1 MHMLDILQLNYDL
14 GRFVPAFVSA
24 AYEAPLPP
32 SGGVLRIEPLIR
44 GESFYGSFRLTPP
57 VEDRPTGVHFER
69 LLQALGVA
77 HTLRVLGALLTEQ
90 RVIFVGARWGH
101 VSGCAHAATVLLYPL
116 QWQHI
121 LIPVLP
127 RSKLSY
133 ACAPMPFVLGVVSH
147 HLAELQKE
155 PLEQVLFVDVDGGKL
170 FGDVEAL
177 EAARSIALPWHST

>member
-1 MHMLDILQLNYDL
+1 M
-14 GRFVPAFVSA
+14 
-24 AYEAPLPP
+24 
-32 SGGVLRIEPLIR
+32 
-44 GESFYGSFRLTPP
+44 
-57 VEDRPTGVHFER
+57 
-69 LLQALGVA
+69 A

-177 EAARSIALPWHST
+177 EAAQFPSPFREHLHLSLAQICRQAKQGRLDNGAVAEAVLQSMVRMLGSYRRYVRPGAGGQTGAHPDFDEEAFIAPPRPPPSPFCAR